1 MAIQQVGGRGVYVIT
16 GSGRDPRKTSNGQSW
31 ADLVTQ
37 QKYML
42 IKEAQKEALRQI
54 EQEQLSFQDRQQR
67 QQQLQQDL
75 LKQIDAERQ
84 NIADLRVKELTIN
97 EKRERD
103 FQSLSARQKTG
114 GGDSGG
120 GGSSSTTLSIP
131 TRQQVIKDYQNSIK
145 SSQNTKSS
153 LMRERERLKT
163 AEKSGT
169 QLQQFASQM
178 LSAREL
184 QDLQNYNDAI
194 ALFDKKIGEQN
205 SFSSEQQT
213 ELDTFNR
220 TPSSELDAELRS
232 RAKKTVRTSSGSGRS
247 RSSSQASKP
256 VEPLDP
262 FSFAPEIERRQQ
274 RMRELEAEMDA
285 LEFEKRPTFDT
296 TDRMRQIASEDYG
309 LETSYRPP
317 QQAVQ
322 EPVRQPRQEPVRQ
335 PREVDG
341 LYPQGSAYT
350 PSRRAE
356 LDVLG
361 VEPPV
366 EEVIEPRIQPPVEE
380 VDDFQFQPLV
390 VENATQ
396 PSIQPKPLPNEIGD
410 ALRQNYRESN
420 DLPLEPTP
428 TLPREQENMFV
439 EDMLG
444 TFEPTKVTPKIDY
457 RQAFLGVQYATT
469 AVKQRRALELI
480 IDAKSEFG
488 ATSPEYEKAKK
499 DILLQLQK
507 TMDPKEFRK
516 QQKVERIMDKN
527 PKNYMAL
534 AKSIR
539 GLSQDDAEA
548 VMQLFPVSSDMKLE
562 EIDKLYKNAKKEIT
576 TTQTG
581 RKRKKSLEFLELQYI
596 AVMDDYNNFGK

>member
-103 FQSLSARQKTG
+103 FQSLSARQRTG
-114 GGDSGG
+114 GGGG
-120 GGSSSTTLSIP
+120 GGSTSTTQSIP
-131 TRQQVIKDYQNSIK
+131 TRQGVIKDYQNSIK

-153 LMRERERLKT
+153 LMRERERLKA
-163 AEKSGT
+163 AEQAGT

-184 QDLQNYNDAI
+184 QDLQTYDDAI
-194 ALFDKKIGEQN
+194 ALVDKKIGEQN
-205 SFSSEQQT
+205 DFSAEQQT

-220 TPSSELDAELRS
+220 TLSSDMDAELKS
-232 RAKKTVRTSSGSGRS
+232 RAKKTIRTSSGSGGGGGS
-247 RSSSQASKP
+247 QSSEP

-262 FSFAPEIERRQQ
+262 FSFAPEIELRQQ

-285 LEFEKRPTFDT
+285 LEFEKRPTFNT
-296 TDRMRQIASEDYG
+296 TNKMRQIASEDYG

-356 LDVLG
+356 MDVLG

-366 EEVIEPRIQPPVEE
+366 EEVIDPRIQPPVEE
-380 VDDFQFQPLV
+380 VDDFQFQPSV
-390 VENATQ
+390 VENVTQ
-396 PSIQPKPLPNEIGD
+396 PSVQLQPMATPIGD
-410 ALRQNYRESN
+410 ALRQDYRERN

-444 TFEPTKVTPKIDY
+444 AFEPTKVAPKINY
-457 RQAFLGVQYATT
+457 KQAFLGVEFATT
-469 AVKQRRALELI
+469 IDKQRRALELI
-480 IDAKSEFG
+480 MDAKSQFG

-516 QQKVERIMDKN
+516 QQKVERIMDKD

-534 AKSIR
+534 SKTVR
-539 GLSQDDAEA
+539 GLSSEDAES
-548 VMQLFPVSSDMKLE
+548 VMQLFPISSDMKLE
-562 EIDKLYKNAKKEIT
+562 EIDRLYKNAEKEIA

-581 RKRKKSLEFLELQYI
+581 RQRKKSLEFLELYYI
-596 AVMDDYNNFGK
+596 AVVDEYSNFGK